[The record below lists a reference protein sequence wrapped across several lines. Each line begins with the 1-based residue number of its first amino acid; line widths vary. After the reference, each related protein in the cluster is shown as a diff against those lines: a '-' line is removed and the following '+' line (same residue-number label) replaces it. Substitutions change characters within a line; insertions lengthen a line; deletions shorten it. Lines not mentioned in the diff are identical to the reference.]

1 MFQVLSQT
9 DDFLVIDKSPGISMH
24 KDQQEQG
31 LVMLVQK
38 ALSIEQLYPVH
49 RLDKMTSGLLILAK
63 HAAAASALSKLFQQR
78 EVAKFYLAISDK
90 KPVKKQGLVRGD
102 MVKARRGSWK
112 LSKTCENPALTQF
125 FSHSLG
131 AGLRL
136 FLLKPHT
143 GKTHQIRVAM
153 KSVGAAIVGDER
165 YHEVTEEVFDRGY
178 LHAYSL
184 SFNFQGQDYCFRC
197 PPRIGELFQL
207 AAAVEQ
213 ISCWQQPE
221 LLAWPVIPRQ
231 S

>member
-1 MFQVLSQT
+1 MFQVIDQT
-9 DDFLVIDKSPGISMH
+9 SDFLVIDKSPGISMH

-31 LVMLVQK
+31 LVMLVQQ
-38 ALSIEQLYPVH
+38 ALGIEQLYPVH
-49 RLDKMTSGLLILAK
+49 RLDKMTSGLLVLAK
-63 HAAAASALSKLFQQR
+63 HAAAASELSKLFQQR
-78 EVAKFYLAISDK
+78 EVSKFYLAISDK
-90 KPVKKQGLVRGD
+90 KPGKKQGLVRGD

-112 LSKTCENPALTQF
+112 LSKACENPALTQF

-131 AGLRL
+131 GGLRL

-165 YHEVTEEVFDRGY
+165 YHEVTEEVVDRGY

-184 SFNFQGQDYCFRC
+184 SFNLQGRDYCFRC

-213 ISCWQQPE
+213 ISHWQQPE
-221 LLAWPVIPRQ
+221 LLAWPVIPGQ
-231 S
+231 P

>member
-1 MFQVLSQT
+1 MFQVIDQT
-9 DDFLVIDKSPGISMH
+9 ADFLVIDKSPGISMH

-31 LVMLVQK
+31 LVMLVQH
-38 ALSIEQLYPVH
+38 ALGGEQLFPVH
-49 RLDKMTSGLLILAK
+49 RLDKMTSGLLILARN
-63 HAAAASALSKLFQQR
+63 AAAASELSKLFQQR
-78 EVAKFYLAISDK
+78 EVSKFYLAISDK
-90 KPVKKQGLVRGD
+90 KPGKKQGLVRGD

-112 LSKTCENPALTQF
+112 LSKTCENPAQTQF
-125 FSHSLG
+125 FSYSIG
-131 AGLRL
+131 SGLRL

-165 YHEVTEEVFDRGY
+165 YHEVTEKVADRGY

-184 SFNFQGQDYCFRC
+184 SFSFQGRDYYYRC
-197 PPRIGELFQL
+197 PPRSGELFKL

-213 ISCWQQPE
+213 ISQWQQPE
-221 LLAWPVIPRQ
+221 LLTWPVIPRQ